1 MCAAS
6 CGGVS
11 RGYGGVTGVFVV
23 TGFIRCAEYPAA
35 VSAATGSQRN
45 YNAPMNYRLTIIIAL
60 TLTFLHVGVGC
71 EQRVV
76 STRGVYSRQQLPE
89 GVEEQSSIFE
99 SERRHK

>member
-1 MCAAS
+1 MCS
-6 CGGVS
+6 KLWRGIPGCSGGVP
-11 RGYGGVTGVFVV
+11 GVFVV
-23 TGFIRCAEYPAA
+23 TGFIWSAEYPAA
-35 VSAATGSQRN
+35 VFAATGSQRN
-45 YNAPMNYRLTIIIAL
+45 YNTPMNYRLTIIIAL

>member
-1 MCAAS
+1 
-6 CGGVS
+6 
-11 RGYGGVTGVFVV
+11 
-23 TGFIRCAEYPAA
+23 
-35 VSAATGSQRN
+35 
-45 YNAPMNYRLTIIIAL
+45 MNYRLTIIIAL